1 MVRRPPRSTRTDT
14 LFPYTTLF
22 RSTLEHQPAKIM
34 AMEGH
39 YQSHPEGAPL
49 ILVGIPNSAYKR
61 VDHAI
66 QIPKVS
72 SLILKHDANA
82 PLAGLD
88 TIPEDEHPPV
98 GVVFWSFRIM
108 VALGFAMLGV
118 AREAWEAQGYQVRG
132 AALSGIA
139 AENLEGGSAIAS
151 RTIASMEYQWE
162 QGRELLGPRD
172 VLVIDE
178 AGMIGTRQLECV
190 LSHAEQAGR
199 KGVLFGHPEAPQGG

>member
-1 MVRRPPRSTRTDT
+1 
-14 LFPYTTLF
+14 
-22 RSTLEHQPAKIM
+22 M

-108 VALGFAMLGV
+108 VALGFAMLCIGLWRLV
-118 AREAWEAQGYQVRG
+118 ARARIS
-132 AALSGIA
+132 LRS
-139 AENLEGGSAIAS
+139 AERRVGK
-151 RTIASMEYQWE
+151 
-162 QGRELLGPRD
+162 
-172 VLVIDE
+172 
-178 AGMIGTRQLECV
+178 ECV
-190 LSHAEQAGR
+190 RTCRSRWCRYH
-199 KGVLFGHPEAPQGG
+199 

>member
-1 MVRRPPRSTRTDT
+1 
-14 LFPYTTLF
+14 
-22 RSTLEHQPAKIM
+22 M

-88 TIPEDEHPPV
+88 TIPEDEHPPM
-98 GVVFWSFRIM
+98 GVVFWSRSEEHTSELQSLMRISYA
-108 VALGFAMLGV
+108 VFCLTK
-118 AREAWEAQGYQVRG
+118 QTQ
-132 AALSGIA
+132 
-139 AENLEGGSAIAS
+139 
-151 RTIASMEYQWE
+151 
-162 QGRELLGPRD
+162 
-172 VLVIDE
+172 
-178 AGMIGTRQLECV
+178 
-190 LSHAEQAGR
+190 
-199 KGVLFGHPEAPQGG
+199 